1 MYLYYLDEY
10 THPYTNGHE
19 SSQAKRTEGLDQVS
33 GSYRFGLLAPGYQPR
48 LLSVYGTATRG
59 TSVNASGNGSG
70 RKPGIASLATTAYEE
85 IKRRIV
91 DGIIPPG
98 YPVLEQ
104 ELAEELGIS
113 RTPVRE
119 ALTRLKHEDLVVSIR
134 RKGIFVSSLSVN
146 DMQEIG
152 DMLEGLEGM
161 AVKLA
166 AERAGPDYLQRLEDA
181 VRAQEEALVR
191 DDVQA
196 WSAADEAFH
205 SAILEAA
212 SNRRIQEAAARVRLQ
227 WRRQQKLT
235 IRLRPKPN
243 YSTECHRATLE
254 AIKARDGERARAIDQ
269 HHRGQ
274 VNKMLIEIL
283 GSVGPRADGL

>member
-1 MYLYYLDEY
+1 V
-10 THPYTNGHE
+10 H
-19 SSQAKRTEGLDQVS
+19 
-33 GSYRFGLLAPGYQPR
+33 
-48 LLSVYGTATRG
+48 
-59 TSVNASGNGSG
+59 ASGNGSEG
-70 RKPGIASLATTAYEE
+70 KSGVASLATTAYEE
-85 IKRRIV
+85 IKRRIIEGV
-91 DGIIPPG
+91 IPPG
-98 YPVLEQ
+98 YPVLEH

-119 ALTRLKHEDLVVSIR
+119 ALTRLKHEDLVVAIR
-134 RKGIFVSSLSVN
+134 RKGMFVSSLSLR

-166 AERAGPDYLQRLEDA
+166 AGHAGPEDLRRLEDT
-181 VRAQEEALVR
+181 VRAQEEALSR
-191 DDVQA
+191 EDIQA

-205 SAILEAA
+205 AAILDAA
-212 SNRRIQEAAARVRLQ
+212 KNRRIQEAAARVRAL

-235 IRLRPKPN
+235 IRLRPKPT

-274 VNKMLIEIL
+274 TNKMLIEIL
-283 GSVGPRADGL
+283 GSIGARPDGL